1 MTPVVPWSEDHQ
13 SSADIS
19 VAPRGDAHVL
29 LTAPFHLDSDPLR
42 GAHQLQLPPDHTMA
56 GRFRLCSTG
65 FGSLFQ
71 GTLTYQDPELGNT
84 LLHVE
89 GTAELL
95 TAASEA
101 IKGESRCESIRVL
114 AFPDGTGAV
123 SLRFIEPGGW
133 NHRDALGPFGL
144 EDREDTA
151 RRLRELILAELTDL
165 LHSVEPRFGEAPP
178 ILPYIN
184 MTYGGLPTTQNPG
197 RAHLDDAYRDLV
209 YPSTPEPLTSSSPWA
224 SQFAYIGYAYMIVLD
239 ASPERSLQKLSLL
252 LKILDITYLRLAR
265 ASAAA
270 RSHLDHPDVLD
281 LKELED
287 IAAMLDSNYRDLTN
301 PTFSFDHHALC
312 LRDAIFTAWDIDTL
326 NASAQ
331 AMLLRVQRRVQAVAA
346 QNQQRRNRWIQ
357 LGLAAI
363 SALSLISAVESAIN
377 LVGIF
382 R

>member
-1 MTPVVPWSEDHQ
+1 
-13 SSADIS
+13 
-19 VAPRGDAHVL
+19 
-29 LTAPFHLDSDPLR
+29 
-42 GAHQLQLPPDHTMA
+42 MA
-56 GRFRLCSTG
+56 
-65 FGSLFQ
+65 
-71 GTLTYQDPELGNT
+71 
-84 LLHVE
+84 
-89 GTAELL
+89 
-95 TAASEA
+95 
-101 IKGESRCESIRVL
+101 
-114 AFPDGTGAV
+114 
-123 SLRFIEPGGW
+123 
-133 NHRDALGPFGL
+133 
-144 EDREDTA
+144 
-151 RRLRELILAELTDL
+151 
-165 LHSVEPRFGEAPP
+165 
-178 ILPYIN
+178 
-184 MTYGGLPTTQNPG
+184 YGGLPTTQNPG